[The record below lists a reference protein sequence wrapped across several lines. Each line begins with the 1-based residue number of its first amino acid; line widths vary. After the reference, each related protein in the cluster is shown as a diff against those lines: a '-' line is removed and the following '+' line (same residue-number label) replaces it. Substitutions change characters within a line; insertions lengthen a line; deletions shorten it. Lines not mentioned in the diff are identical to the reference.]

1 MNLKKTKKRYK
12 GEFGG
17 WEGKEELYNYI
28 IISRIKEKLKNRRD
42 FLLLPI
48 RFIRGNERMELEIT
62 RKTLG
67 WPLPLAGY
75 KYGLSL
81 QN

>member
-17 WEGKEELYNYI
+17 WEGKEELYNYV

-48 RFIRGNERMELEIT
+48 I
-62 RKTLG
+62 
-67 WPLPLAGY
+67 Y
-75 KYGLSL
+75 
-81 QN
+81 